1 MPKQLA
7 FLLLTYIFS
16 QDAKSQVARDSAYDG
31 STEKIIDLYY
41 MALGEQAPIY
51 NGNEYIEYAFTLQE
65 GHPFFKSS
73 VFTNADIYF
82 DGMLFLG
89 VPMVYD
95 LIKDQVVIRDF
106 HNIYKINLPASKIQ
120 QFILSDHV
128 FVRIVHNNFNE
139 INTGFYEQLYKGKV
153 GLFAKREKAI
163 IEKHGSQQIDN
174 VVVSTNSYYVMKKDI
189 YYKFKNER
197 SLLKILNDKKK
208 EIQQYLKKNGIRYKD
223 DPERSMIMAVEYY
236 NRLID

>member
-51 NGNEYIEYAFTLQE
+51 NGNEYIEYALILQE

-73 VFTNADIYF
+73 VFTNGDIYF

-208 EIQQYLKKNGIRYKD
+208 EIQQYFKKNRIKYKD
-223 DPERSMIMAVEYY
+223 DPERSMVMAIEYY
-236 NRLID
+236 NRLIN

>member
-1 MPKQLA
+1 VPKQFA
-7 FLLLTYIFS
+7 FLLLACFFLH
-16 QDAKSQVARDSAYDG
+16 DVKSQATRDSAYYE
-31 STEKIIDLYY
+31 STEKIIGLYY
-41 MALGEQAPIY
+41 TALGEQAPIY

-89 VPMVYD
+89 VPMLYD
-95 LIKDQVVIRDF
+95 LIKDQVVILDF
-106 HNIYKINLPASKIQ
+106 HNQYKINLPANKIQ

-139 INTGFYEQLYKGKV
+139 MNTGFYEELYKGKT
-153 GLFAKREKAI
+153 GLFAKRGKEI
-163 IEKHGSQQIDN
+163 IEKRGSNAIDN
-174 VVVSTNSYYVMKKDI
+174 VVNSTNAYYVMKKDI

-197 SLLKILNDKKK
+197 SLLKILSDKKK
-208 EIQQYLKKNGIRYKD
+208 EIQQYLKKNRVRYKD
-223 DPERSMIMAVEYY
+223 DPERAMIMAIEYY
-236 NRLID
+236 NRLMD

>member
-1 MPKQLA
+1 
-7 FLLLTYIFS
+7 
-16 QDAKSQVARDSAYDG
+16 
-31 STEKIIDLYY
+31 

-51 NGNEYIEYAFTLQE
+51 NGNEYIEYALILQE

-73 VFTNADIYF
+73 LFTNGDIYF

-208 EIQQYLKKNGIRYKD
+208 EIQQYFKKNRIRYKD
-223 DPERSMIMAVEYY
+223 DPERSMVMAIEYY
-236 NRLID
+236 NRLIN

>member
-1 MPKQLA
+1 VPKQLA

-51 NGNEYIEYAFTLQE
+51 NGNEYIEYALILQE

-73 VFTNADIYF
+73 VFTNGDIYF

-208 EIQQYLKKNGIRYKD
+208 EIQQYFKKNRIKYKD
-223 DPERSMIMAVEYY
+223 DPERSMVMAIEYY
-236 NRLID
+236 NRLIN

>member
-1 MPKQLA
+1 MPKELA
-7 FLLLTYIFS
+7 FLLLTCIFS
-16 QDAKSQVARDSAYDG
+16 HNAKSQATRDSAYDG
-31 STEKIIDLYY
+31 STGKIIDLYY

-51 NGNEYIEYAFTLQE
+51 NGNEYLEYALTLQE

-73 VFTNADIYF
+73 LFTNGDIYF

-95 LIKDQVVIRDF
+95 LVKDQVVIRDF
-106 HNIYKINLPASKIQ
+106 HNIYKINLPANKIQ
-120 QFILSDHV
+120 QFILADHV
-128 FVRIVHNNFNE
+128 FVRIVHNNLNE

-174 VVVSTNSYYVMKKDI
+174 VVDSANSYYVMKKDI

-208 EIQQYLKKNGIRYKD
+208 EIQQYFKKNRIRYKD
-223 DPERSMIMAVEYY
+223 DPERSMVMAIEYY

>member
-1 MPKQLA
+1 VPKQFA
-7 FLLLTYIFS
+7 FLLLACFFS
-16 QDAKSQVARDSAYDG
+16 HDVKSQATRDSVYYG
-31 STEKIIDLYY
+31 NTEKIIGLYY
-41 MALGEQAPIY
+41 TALGEQAQIY

-89 VPMVYD
+89 VPMLYD
-95 LIKDQVVIRDF
+95 LIKDQVVILDF
-106 HNIYKINLPASKIQ
+106 HNQYKINLPANKIQ

-128 FVRIVHNNFNE
+128 FVRIVHNNLNE
-139 INTGFYEQLYKGKV
+139 INTGFYEQLFKGKV

-163 IEKHGSQQIDN
+163 IEKHGSQEIDN
-174 VVVSTNSYYVMKKDI
+174 VVVSTNYYYVMKKDI
-189 YYKFKNER
+189 YYKFKNEH

-208 EIQQYLKKNGIRYKD
+208 EIQQYLKKNRIRYKD
-223 DPERSMIMAVEYY
+223 DPERSMVMAIEYY
-236 NRLID
+236 NRLIN

>member
-51 NGNEYIEYAFTLQE
+51 NGNEYLEYALILQE

-73 VFTNADIYF
+73 LFTNGDIYF

-106 HNIYKINLPASKIQ
+106 HNIYKINLPANKIQ
-120 QFILSDHV
+120 QFVLSDHV
-128 FVRIVHNNFNE
+128 FVRIVHDNLNE

-174 VVVSTNSYYVMKKDI
+174 VVVSINSYYVMKKGI

-208 EIQQYLKKNGIRYKD
+208 EIQQYFKKNRIRYKD
-223 DPERSMIMAVEYY
+223 DPERSMVMAIEYY
-236 NRLID
+236 NRLIN

>member
-7 FLLLTYIFS
+7 FLLLIYIFS
-16 QDAKSQVARDSAYDG
+16 QDAKSQVTRDSAYYG

-41 MALGEQAPIY
+41 STLGEQAPIY
-51 NGNEYIEYAFTLQE
+51 NGNEYLEYALTLQE

-73 VFTNADIYF
+73 LFTNGDIYF

-95 LIKDQVVIRDF
+95 LVKDQVVIRDF
-106 HNIYKINLPASKIQ
+106 HNIYKINLPANKIQ

-128 FVRIVHNNFNE
+128 FVRIVHNNLNE
-139 INTGFYEQLYKGKV
+139 ISTGFYEQLYKGKV

-174 VVVSTNSYYVMKKDI
+174 VVVSANSYYVMKKDI

-208 EIQQYLKKNGIRYKD
+208 EIQQYFKKNRIRYKD
-223 DPERSMIMAVEYY
+223 DPERSMVMAIEYY

>member
-1 MPKQLA
+1 VPKQLA

-51 NGNEYIEYAFTLQE
+51 NGNEYIEYALILQE

-73 VFTNADIYF
+73 LFTNGDIYF

-208 EIQQYLKKNGIRYKD
+208 EIQQYFKKNRIRYKD
-223 DPERSMIMAVEYY
+223 DPERSMVMAIEYY
-236 NRLID
+236 NRLIN

>member
-51 NGNEYIEYAFTLQE
+51 NGNEYLEYALILQE

-73 VFTNADIYF
+73 LFTNGDIYF

-139 INTGFYEQLYKGKV
+139 INTGFYEQLFKGKV

-163 IEKHGSQQIDN
+163 IEKHGSQEIDN
-174 VVVSTNSYYVMKKDI
+174 VVVSTNYYYVMKKDI
-189 YYKFKNER
+189 YYKFKNEH

-208 EIQQYLKKNGIRYKD
+208 EIQQYLKKNRIRYKD
-223 DPERSMIMAVEYY
+223 DPERSMVMAIEYY
-236 NRLID
+236 NRLIN

>member
-1 MPKQLA
+1 VPKQLA

-51 NGNEYIEYAFTLQE
+51 NGNEYLEYALILQE

-73 VFTNADIYF
+73 LFTNGDIYF

-208 EIQQYLKKNGIRYKD
+208 EIQQYFKKNRIRYKD
-223 DPERSMIMAVEYY
+223 DPERSMVMAIEYY
-236 NRLID
+236 NRLIN

>member
-7 FLLLTYIFS
+7 FLLLTCIFS
-16 QDAKSQVARDSAYDG
+16 QDAKSQVTRDSADYR

-41 MALGEQAPIY
+41 AALGEQAPIY
-51 NGNEYIEYAFTLQE
+51 NGHEYIENALILQE

-73 VFTNADIYF
+73 LFTNGDIYF

-208 EIQQYLKKNGIRYKD
+208 EIQQYFKKNRIRYKD
-223 DPERSMIMAVEYY
+223 DPERSMVMAIEYY
-236 NRLID
+236 NRLIN

>member
-7 FLLLTYIFS
+7 FLLLACFFS
-16 QDAKSQVARDSAYDG
+16 HDVKSQSTRDSAYYG
-31 STEKIIDLYY
+31 STEKIIGLYY
-41 MALGEQAPIY
+41 MALGEQSPIY
-51 NGNEYIEYAFTLQE
+51 NGNEYIEYALILQE

-73 VFTNADIYF
+73 LFTNGDIYF

-89 VPMVYD
+89 IPMGYD

-106 HNIYKINLPASKIQ
+106 HNIYKINLPANKIQ
-120 QFILSDHV
+120 QFVLSDHV
-128 FVRIVHNNFNE
+128 FVRIVHDNLNE

-208 EIQQYLKKNGIRYKD
+208 EIQQYFKKNRIKYKD
-223 DPERSMIMAVEYY
+223 DPERSMVMAIEYY
-236 NRLID
+236 NRLIN

>member
-1 MPKQLA
+1 VSKQLA
-7 FLLLTYIFS
+7 FLLLAYIFS
-16 QDAKSQVARDSAYDG
+16 HDVQSQATRDSAHYE
-31 STEKIIDLYY
+31 SAEKIIGLYY

-51 NGNEYIEYAFTLQE
+51 NGHEYIEYAFNLQE

-73 VFTNADIYF
+73 VFTKGDIYF

-89 VPMVYD
+89 VPMLYD
-95 LIKDQVVIRDF
+95 LIKDQVVI
-106 HNIYKINLPASKIQ
+106 HNFQNLYKINLPADKIQ

-128 FVRIVHNNFNE
+128 FVRIVRNNFNE
-139 INTGFYEQLYKGKV
+139 INTGFYEQLYKGKI
-153 GLFAKREKAI
+153 GLFAKRKKEI
-163 IEKHGSQQIDN
+163 IENHGSQQIDN
-174 VVVSTNSYYVMKKDI
+174 VVISTNSYYVLKKDV

-208 EIQQYLKKNGIRYKD
+208 EIQQYLKKNKVKYKD
-223 DPERSMIMAVEYY
+223 DPERSMIMAIEYY

>member
-1 MPKQLA
+1 VPKQLA

-51 NGNEYIEYAFTLQE
+51 NGNEYLEYALILQE

-73 VFTNADIYF
+73 LFTNGDIYF

-106 HNIYKINLPASKIQ
+106 HNIYKINLPANKIQ
-120 QFILSDHV
+120 QFVLSDHV
-128 FVRIVHNNFNE
+128 FVRIVHDNLNE

-174 VVVSTNSYYVMKKDI
+174 VVVSINSYYVMKKGI

-208 EIQQYLKKNGIRYKD
+208 EIQQYFKKNRIRYKD
-223 DPERSMIMAVEYY
+223 DPERSMVMAIEYY
-236 NRLID
+236 NRLIN